1 MAYESN
7 NNQNADRYV
16 SRVGTF
22 KCVVLPTPNGIFS
35 ESREGTPCIAL
46 PLEVI
51 DAGDQQGKR
60 ITWRG
65 WLTSGAFDY
74 TIKALSKAF
83 AWDGDLEAIRD
94 NPEFFS
100 RLECAIV
107 TESETYN
114 GEMRVKVKWLNSANA
129 GGGAKAMDSQKLNGI
144 LAGLGRK
151 AKAIAKEALAEE
163 GAAPSVARETRPM
176 TPHERAKANGYAPQ
190 PPDLADDDL
199 PFN

>member
-22 KCVVLPTPNGIFS
+22 RCTVLPTPNGIFS
-35 ESREGTPCIAL
+35 ESKEGTPCIAL
-46 PLEVI
+46 PLEVTEL
-51 DAGDQQGKR
+51 GDQLGRR

-65 WLTSGAFDY
+65 WLTAGAFDY
-74 TIKALSKAF
+74 TIKALSKTF
-83 AWDGDLEAIRD
+83 GWDGDMEAIRD

-100 RLECAIV
+100 RMDCQIV

-114 GEMRVKVKWLNSANA
+114 GELRVKVKWLNSP
-129 GGGAKAMDSQKLNGI
+129 GGGGGKKIDAGKLDSI
-144 LAGLGRK
+144 LSTLGRK
-151 AKAIAKEALAEE
+151 AKAVAKAALSEE
-163 GAAPSVARETRPM
+163 GAAPSQTQAPVRQQ
-176 TPHERAKANGYAPQ
+176 PHHEAKANGYQPQ
-190 PPDLADDDL
+190 PVIEDDDL

>member
-7 NNQNADRYV
+7 NNNADRYV

-22 KCVVLPTPNGIFS
+22 RCVVLPTPNGIFS
-35 ESREGTPCIAL
+35 ESKEGTPCIAL

-60 ITWRG
+60 ITWKG
-65 WLTSGAFDY
+65 WLTAGAFDY
-74 TIKALSKAF
+74 TIRALSKAF

-94 NPEFFS
+94 NPEFFYRS
-100 RLECAIV
+100 ECAIV

-114 GEMRVKVKWLNSANA
+114 GETRVKVKWLNSAN

-144 LAGLGRK
+144 LSGLGRK
-151 AKAIAKEALAEE
+151 AKAIAKEALAED
-163 GAAPSVARETRPM
+163 GATPVPATLSAPRPSA
-176 TPHERAKANGYAPQ
+176 HDRAKANGYAPET
-190 PPDLADDDL
+190 DLAEDDI
-199 PFN
+199 PF

>member
-1 MAYESN
+1 MYESN
-7 NNQNADRYV
+7 NNQNADRFV

-35 ESREGTPCIAL
+35 ESKEGTPCIAL

-51 DAGDQQGKR
+51 DPGDQQGKR
-60 ITWRG
+60 ITWKG
-65 WLTSGAFDY
+65 YLTEKAFDR
-74 TIKALSKAF
+74 TVITLRDAF
-83 AWDGDLEAIRD
+83 GWDGDLQAADI
-94 NPEFFS
+94 NKQIFS

-114 GEMRVKVKWLNSANA
+114 GEMRFKVKWLNSAH

-144 LAGLGRK
+144 IAKHGRR

-176 TPHERAKANGYAPQ
+176 TPHERAKANGYAPE

-199 PFN
+199 PF